1 MTPIFIATG
10 TKRQKTLCCFNTHV
24 PTSQPNSAMCS
35 GSIAHSSLILLGLL
49 LGASLLFVGT
59 SITYPWMSLVQVSS
73 PVQPKPQPE

>member
-24 PTSQPNSAMCS
+24 PTWQPNSAMCS

-59 SITYPWMSLVQVSS
+59 SITYLWMSLVQVSS